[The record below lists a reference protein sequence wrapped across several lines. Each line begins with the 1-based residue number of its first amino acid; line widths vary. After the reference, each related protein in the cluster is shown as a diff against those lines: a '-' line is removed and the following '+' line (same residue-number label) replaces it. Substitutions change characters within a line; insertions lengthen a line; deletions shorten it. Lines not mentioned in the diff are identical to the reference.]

1 MSEEF
6 TTPPPVPTVEPTVEK
21 THSFREEAWET
32 FRFLLIA
39 LVIVVPIRIFIA
51 QPFIVSGASMDP
63 TFKDKQYLIVDELSY
78 HLGDPSRGDVAIFK
92 YPKNPK
98 QYFIKRVIGLPG
110 ETVFVNGQGQVFIKD
125 ADGKIVLTMKEP
137 YVMHPK
143 DDNVERTLKLGE
155 YFMMGDNRS
164 GSFDSRAW
172 GPVNRDLIVGKAF
185 LRLFP
190 VTAID
195 ILPGQFRQK

>member
-6 TTPPPVPTVEPTVEK
+6 TTPPPVPPVEPAVEK
-21 THSFREEAWET
+21 SHSFREEALET

-78 HLGDPSRGDVAIFK
+78 HLNDPVRGDVAIFK

-110 ETVFVNGQGQVFIKD
+110 ETVLIDNDGNVLIKD
-125 ADGKIVLTMKEP
+125 KDGENIIELEES
-137 YVMHPK
+137 YVMYEK
-143 DDNVERTLKLGE
+143 GGSLERTLLMDE

-164 GSFDSRAW
+164 GSFDSRSW
-172 GPVNRDLIVGKAF
+172 GPVGRDLFVGKAF

-190 VTAID
+190 LSSID
-195 ILPGQFRQK
+195 ILPGQFRQ

>member
-6 TTPPPVPTVEPTVEK
+6 TTPPPVPPVEPAVEK
-21 THSFREEAWET
+21 SHSFREEAWET

-110 ETVFVNGQGQVFIKD
+110 ETVLVNGQGQVFIKD

-137 YVMHPK
+137 YVKLPK
-143 DDNVERTLKLGE
+143 DDSVERTLKLGE

-190 VTAID
+190 LTEID
-195 ILPGQFRQK
+195 VLPGQYRQE

>member
-1 MSEEF
+1 MNEDLI
-6 TTPPPVPTVEPTVEK
+6 TPTPVITPEK
-21 THSFREEAWET
+21 NHSFREEAWET
-32 FRFLLIA
+32 FRFLCIA
-39 LVIVVPIRIFIA
+39 LLIVVPIRAFVA

-78 HLGDPSRGDVAIFK
+78 HIGDPLRGDVVIFK

-110 ETVFVNGQGQVFIKD
+110 ETVLVDGKGQVFIKD
-125 ADGKIVLTMKEP
+125 TNGKIVLTLKEP
-137 YVMHPK
+137 YVEYTK
-143 DDNVERTLKLGE
+143 DDSVERTLGTGE
-155 YFMMGDNRS
+155 YFMMGDNRA

-172 GPVNRDLIVGKAF
+172 GPVDRDLIVGRAF

-190 VTAID
+190 ITTID
-195 ILPGQFRQK
+195 FLPGEYRQ

>member
-1 MSEEF
+1 MNEDL
-6 TTPPPVPTVEPTVEK
+6 TTPTPVEPTPEK
-21 THSFREEAWET
+21 SHSFREEAWET

-39 LVIVVPIRIFIA
+39 LVIVVPIRVFIA

-110 ETVFVNGQGQVFIKD
+110 ETVLVNSQGQVFIKD
-125 ADGKIVLTMKEP
+125 DEGKIIVTMKEP
-137 YVMHPK
+137 YVTHPK
-143 DDNVERTLKLGE
+143 DDSIERVLKSGE
-155 YFMMGDNRS
+155 YFMMGDNRA
-164 GSFDSRAW
+164 GSYDSRAW
-172 GPVNRDLIVGKAF
+172 GPVTRDLIVGKAF

-190 VTAID
+190 VTEID
-195 ILPGQFRQK
+195 VLPGQFRQ

>member
-6 TTPPPVPTVEPTVEK
+6 TTPPPVPPVEPAVEK
-21 THSFREEAWET
+21 SHSFREEALET

-78 HLGDPSRGDVAIFK
+78 HLNDPVRGDVAIFK

-110 ETVFVNGQGQVFIKD
+110 ETVLIDNDGNVLIKD
-125 ADGKIVLTMKEP
+125 KDGENIIELEES
-137 YVMHPK
+137 YVMYEK
-143 DDNVERTLKLGE
+143 GGSLERTLLMDE

-164 GSFDSRAW
+164 GSF
-172 GPVNRDLIVGKAF
+172 
-185 LRLFP
+185 
-190 VTAID
+190 
-195 ILPGQFRQK
+195 

>member
-1 MSEEF
+1 M
-6 TTPPPVPTVEPTVEK
+6 
-21 THSFREEAWET
+21 ET

-78 HLGDPSRGDVAIFK
+78 HLNDPVRGDVAIFK

-110 ETVFVNGQGQVFIKD
+110 ETVLIDNDGNVLIKD
-125 ADGKIVLTMKEP
+125 KDGENIIELEES
-137 YVMHPK
+137 YVMYEK
-143 DDNVERTLKLGE
+143 GGSLERTLLMDE

-164 GSFDSRAW
+164 GSFDSRSW
-172 GPVNRDLIVGKAF
+172 GPVGRDLFVGKAF

-190 VTAID
+190 LSSID
-195 ILPGQFRQK
+195 ILPGQFRQ

>member
-6 TTPPPVPTVEPTVEK
+6 TTPPPVPPVEPAVEK
-21 THSFREEAWET
+21 SHSFREEAWET

-110 ETVFVNGQGQVFIKD
+110 ETVLVNGQGQVFIKD

-137 YVMHPK
+137 YVKLPK
-143 DDNVERTLKLGE
+143 DDSVERTLKLGE

-172 GPVNRDLIVGKAF
+172 GPVNRDFFVGKAF

-190 VTAID
+190 LTEID
-195 ILPGQFRQK
+195 VLPGQYRQE

>member
-6 TTPPPVPTVEPTVEK
+6 TKEDSQQKRNT
-21 THSFREEAWET
+21 FREEAWET
-32 FRFLLIA
+32 VRFLFIA
-39 LVIVVPIRIFIA
+39 LAVVLPIRIFIA

-63 TFKDKQYLIVDELSY
+63 TFASGQYLIVDELSY
-78 HLGDPSRGDVAIFK
+78 HLGDPTRGDVVIFK

-110 ETVFVNGQGQVFIKD
+110 ETVVVNGKGQVFIKD
-125 ADGKIVLTMKEP
+125 KDGNIVLILKEP
-137 YVMHPK
+137 YVTYTK
-143 DDNVERTLKLGE
+143 DDMVERALLPGE
-155 YFMMGDNRS
+155 YFLMGDNRA

-172 GPVNRDLIVGKAF
+172 GPVDRDLIVGKAF

-190 VTAID
+190 LTTID
-195 ILPGQFRQK
+195 VLPGQFRQS